1 LLYLSDTQRDVLE
14 CFSHRDAC
22 LPEFFY
28 LECFL
33 EFFHCFLQP
42 IELADS
48 TLKQVFEVLKAQLFV
63 SNLSF
68 REGSSNNFVDLGIIV
83 VTIVLEGCCRLGKGY
98 NRHGLVGLFS
108 LSRRVLHKLTELLEK
123 LFINSVGFFGADLSL

>member
-1 LLYLSDTQRDVLE
+1 MLE
-14 CFSHRDAC
+14 CLSHRDAC
-22 LPEFFY
+22 LPEFFH

-33 EFFHCFLQP
+33 EFFHCFVES

-63 SNLSF
+63 SYLSF
-68 REGSSNNFVDLGIIV
+68 REGSSNNFVDLVIFV

-98 NRHGLVGLFS
+98 NRHRLVVLLS
-108 LSRRVLHKLTELLEK
+108 LSWRVLH
-123 LFINSVGFFGADLSL
+123 